1 MGDGDRRDIECGD
14 RRKMGGGVR
23 RDTGGG
29 DRRDIGDRRNMGGG
43 ERLGAYGSYLKRKL
57 YYIISPPPPP
67 KKTIETLT
75 CRGDTS
81 TYRSVGSAHNIWRK
95 NKISLFIGTIVVD
108 PGPWIRNI
116 FLVPELLFRSR
127 IERKK

>member
-14 RRKMGGGVR
+14 RRNMGGGVR

-57 YYIISPPPPP
+57 YYIISPPPK

-116 FLVPELLFRSR
+116 FLVPEFLFRSR